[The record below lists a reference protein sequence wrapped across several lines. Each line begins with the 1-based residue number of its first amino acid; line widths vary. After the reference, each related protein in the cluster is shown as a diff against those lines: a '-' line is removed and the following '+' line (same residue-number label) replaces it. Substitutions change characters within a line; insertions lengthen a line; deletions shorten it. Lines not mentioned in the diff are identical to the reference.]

1 MLKGVT
7 QNINFKVINQQ
18 KNDTCHV
25 KSLEKDCYLGAL
37 GSFDYVFTFSH
48 FGVLVFL
55 FMGDN

>member
-1 MLKGVT
+1 MLKGVIRNT
-7 QNINFKVINQQ
+7 NFMHINQH

-25 KSLEKDCYLGAL
+25 KSLEKYFYLGAL
-37 GSFDYVFTFSH
+37 GFFDCVFTFSR